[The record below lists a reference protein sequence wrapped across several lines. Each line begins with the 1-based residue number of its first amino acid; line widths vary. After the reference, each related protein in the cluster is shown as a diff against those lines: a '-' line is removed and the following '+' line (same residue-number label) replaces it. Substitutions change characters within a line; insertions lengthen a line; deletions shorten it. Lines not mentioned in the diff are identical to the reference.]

1 MLHELHLNRKKER
14 NLLRGKTYSINQSLP
29 LSCLKAYRDFLT
41 LQQIRLFLSGP
52 AAPPPRLPLPVNLTP
67 QPYKTMFS
75 ALKGPI
81 LPCFC
86 DFVWLFFSWNTLP
99 LVVFHSSFKTQLNIY
114 FEKLSL
120 TSQSQMPLPQI
131 PRTFWTLFYQC
142 R

>member
-1 MLHELHLNRKKER
+1 MLHELHLNRKKR
-14 NLLRGKTYSINQSLP
+14 NLLRRKTYSINQGLP
-29 LSCLKAYRDFLT
+29 LLCLKSFRDFLT
-41 LQQIRLFLSGP
+41 LQQIKLFISGP
-52 AAPPPRLPLPVNLTP
+52 SAALPRLSLPVNLTP
-67 QPYKTMFS
+67 WPYKTMFS

-86 DFVWLFFSWNTLP
+86 DFVWVFFSWNTLP
-99 LVVFHSSFKTQLNIY
+99 VVTFHSSFKTQLNIC

-120 TSQSQMPLPQI
+120 TSQSQMPLLQV